1 MKKTIY
7 HMELLNDTS
16 MGLQVLDYLILSS
29 GSDTRACEVLK
40 KYASQGIVIKTVVII
55 NYRERLLDSKYTD
68 NIFSYKSYSSF
79 NTKEIECDIK
89 DPSSSLQ
96 GLLDIEFKPE
106 SIIGVDISYLT
117 KPHLFFILKLLKQRF
132 LIRKLIVFYTEPKT
146 YLFTKGLFDTF
157 KTSSGPLSISEIQ
170 GFSGQRERGAKT
182 ILIILLGFDGGL
194 SKEIN
199 EDVSPNQTFVI
210 NGFPSY
216 SPKFKDISLITN
228 EKLVSDKNI
237 SVRYSRANS
246 PFEIYNLLQEIKSL
260 EKNVFINIAPL
271 GTKPMAL
278 GACLFA
284 LHNPEVRII
293 YPLPDT
299 YESKYT
305 DLSWNTWQ
313 YVLPMN

>member
-1 MKKTIY
+1 MRTIY
-7 HMELLNDTS
+7 QMDLLDGISNS
-16 MGLQVLDYLILSS
+16 LQPLDFLILSS
-29 GSDTRACEVLK
+29 GSDTRACEVLN
-40 KYASQGIVIKTVVII
+40 KYASKNLKIETVIVI
-55 NYRERLLDSKYTD
+55 NYKERLADTKYTD
-68 NIFSYKSYSSF
+68 TLFSYKSFEGY
-79 NTKEIECDIK
+79 NIMEIECNIK

-96 GLLDIEFKPE
+96 GLLAIPFN
-106 SIIGVDISYLT
+106 STNSIGVDISYLT
-117 KPHLFFILKLLKQRF
+117 KPHLFFILKFLKERFSVESLL
-132 LIRKLIVFYTEPKT
+132 VFYTEPKT

-170 GFSGQRERGAKT
+170 GFSGQKDRGAKT

-216 SPKFKDISLITN
+216 TPKFKDISLITN

-237 SVRYSRANS
+237 QVRYSKANS
-246 PFEIYNLLQEIKSL
+246 PFDIYNLLEEIKNL
-260 EKNVFINIAPL
+260 EGNVFINIAPL

-278 GACLFA
+278 GACMFA
-284 LHNPEVRII
+284 LHNPDVRII
-293 YPLPDT
+293 YPLPDS

-305 DLSWNTWQ
+305 DMSWNTWQ
-313 YVLPMN
+313 YVFPMN